1 MESLK
6 SVLLLILAYSLYML
20 GNICA
25 NIEDDLYAHASI
37 GLYCGAGVTLYFLV
51 TMLITK
57 FVSVGKG
64 KE

>member
-1 MESLK
+1 MEGLK
-6 SVLLLILAYSLYML
+6 SVLMLVLAYSLYTL

-25 NIEDDLYAHASI
+25 NMEDDLYAHASV

-51 TMLITK
+51 TMLITR
-57 FVSVGKG
+57 FMSMNKG